1 MSLAAAVQPL
11 KVLLV
16 AEDRRLLRH
25 LSKSLIT
32 FGYEVQQAAGSQ
44 QALAALEGES
54 ADLVILDAEPRFEET
69 LQLCRMIGS
78 QEPLRGKFVFLL
90 IEDPTLRRVTEAL
103 EAGVDDFLSRP
114 VVYGELLSRFRAAA
128 RALEFERRL
137 HEQADVDPLTGL
149 ARRLPGS
156 LRRSGASG
164 RPGGDGRPDAA
175 QSDTAVQQPA
185 GLDPAAC
192 ILVDLDL
199 LGRVNY
205 LHGHPSGDAVIRAAA
220 DRLRLSCDGGQ
231 ALSRIGGGRF
241 CVWIR
246 ELSAADAVARAE
258 AARAALA
265 ETEVPLAGG
274 AIRFTAS
281 FGVAVSDPTTATA
294 QAVVDRALRA
304 LRAAKTSGRN
314 CVVCFGQFDDDA
326 AAWSDFAAPGKLFER
341 TTARDV
347 MAPCTV
353 LLRTEQTLRHAAA
366 LLERSRE
373 AALPVVDREGK
384 LAGLVFWESV
394 FDAPAGRETGSLRV
408 ADLMTSDVP
417 QYDEQTS
424 FATLRDFFTRDSRSV
439 VVITCQGKPTGLVT
453 PDTLAALSL
462 PLTADSFAPT
472 LPANDTTEYLI
483 VPDLRPLAEA

>member
-1 MSLAAAVQPL
+1 
-11 KVLLV
+11 
-16 AEDRRLLRH
+16 
-25 LSKSLIT
+25 
-32 FGYEVQQAAGSQ
+32 
-44 QALAALEGES
+44 
-54 ADLVILDAEPRFEET
+54 
-69 LQLCRMIGS
+69 
-78 QEPLRGKFVFLL
+78 
-90 IEDPTLRRVTEAL
+90 
-103 EAGVDDFLSRP
+103 
-114 VVYGELLSRFRAAA
+114 
-128 RALEFERRL
+128 
-137 HEQADVDPLTGL
+137 
-149 ARRLPGS
+149 
-156 LRRSGASG
+156 
-164 RPGGDGRPDAA
+164 
-175 QSDTAVQQPA
+175 
-185 GLDPAAC
+185 
-192 ILVDLDL
+192 
-199 LGRVNY
+199 
-205 LHGHPSGDAVIRAAA
+205 
-220 DRLRLSCDGGQ
+220 
-231 ALSRIGGGRF
+231 
-241 CVWIR
+241 
-246 ELSAADAVARAE
+246 
-258 AARAALA
+258 
-265 ETEVPLAGG
+265 
-274 AIRFTAS
+274 
-281 FGVAVSDPTTATA
+281 
-294 QAVVDRALRA
+294 
-304 LRAAKTSGRN
+304 
-314 CVVCFGQFDDDA
+314 VVCFGQFDDDA

-373 AALPVVDREGK
+373 AALPVVNREGK